1 MEWSKIKVNQEIEL
15 VKPPIEKV
23 QLVKYAGASGDFNLI
38 HTDDETARKSGLPGV
53 IAHGMISMGFLG
65 QLVSNFVGN
74 EGFVSRLQVRFVG
87 MVRPGDTV
95 TCKGIVVAKDEEKRT
110 VDLQIT
116 TEKEPGRASTIGQA
130 TIKFFSPVG
139 QS

>member
-53 IAHGMISMGFLG
+53 IAHGMFSMGFLG
-65 QLVSNFVGN
+65 QLVSNIVGN
-74 EGFVSRLQVRFVG
+74 DGFVSRLQVRFVG

-95 TCKGIVVAKDEEKRT
+95 TCKAIVVAKDEEKRT
-110 VDLQIT
+110 VDLEIS
-116 TEKEPGRASTIGQA
+116 TEKQPGQASTIGQA
-130 TIKFFSPVG
+130 SIKFFSPVG
-139 QS
+139 QA